1 MPTDFPSFVMLVARI
16 LMGLPFVIAGIR
28 NFRNLDRLT
37 GLMKGRKVPYAREL
51 TIVGV
56 TVQTVSAILIVLGVL
71 TPWAALGEAIFL
83 AAATLLIHP
92 YWVFPKDER
101 GPHINACVV
110 NTSLVGGF
118 LMLFAL
124 TI

>member
-1 MPTDFPSFVMLVARI
+1 MPTDFPSFVMFLARI

-37 GLMKGRKVPYAREL
+37 GLMKGRSVPYPREL

-56 TVQTVSAILIVLGVL
+56 TVQTICGLFIVIGVL
-71 TPWAALGEAIFL
+71 VPWAALGEAVFL

-101 GPHINACVV
+101 GPHINACIV

-124 TI
+124 TV

>member
-1 MPTDFPSFVMLVARI
+1 MPTDFPSFVMFVARV

-37 GLMKGRKVPYAREL
+37 GLMKGRNVPYPREL
-51 TIVGV
+51 TIIGV
-56 TVQTVSAILIVLGVL
+56 TVQTVSALFIVVGVL

-92 YWVFPKDER
+92 YWVFPKPVR
-101 GPHINACVV
+101 GPHINAGIV
-110 NTSLVGGF
+110 NTSLVGGV